1 MRSILTGEAIRQGW
15 ISFGVVAVSL
25 AAGTSVSN
33 ERAVFIPIS
42 GVENAITASVRAF
55 AALAIPGPVR
65 VYTLYVAPVQLGGL
79 PQQPIVQRV
88 ELPTLGLENGQT
100 PGSTPFA
107 GQPDPA
113 FGQAVDAEVAAAAQ
127 AAADAVAANGSDS
140 ITLASLGRTPPG
152 NYNGVS
158 NVPGDN
164 SNPNPPTPPT
174 AVPETG
180 SWVMM
185 ILGFGLIG
193 ALQRRIGRARRL
205 AQVWARL
212 SA

>member
-1 MRSILTGEAIRQGW
+1 MRSILTSEAIRQGW
-15 ISFGVVAVSL
+15 VSFGVVAVAL

-55 AALAIPGPVR
+55 AALAVPGPVR

-88 ELPTLGLENGQT
+88 ELPTLGLENQA

-107 GQPDPA
+107 GQPAPA

-164 SNPNPPTPPT
+164 SNPNPPPPT

-205 AQVWARL
+205 LQFRGRL
-212 SA
+212 A